1 MIDKS
6 ATSTRMETYRK
17 VESVTE
23 AQRTLASAEGTASVI
38 AGGQEV
44 MLDLRHG
51 SIDPGILVDISEI
64 EELNEISRESGGVSI
79 GACVTYRQLAS
90 NGDIRESFPSL
101 VSAVEDIAGPPVRN
115 NGTLGGAI
123 CDADPVFDAPAVLLA
138 LDATVTVDGP
148 DSTNTVPLAEFYT
161 ADGGTVLSTAE
172 LLTSIHLP
180 ELPSHSATTY
190 RSMTPRDGDSTVAG
204 VAVRLTFDTD
214 TCTTARLAL
223 TNAGP
228 TPERSRRAESV
239 LEGTAVEDA
248 DVSEAVQT
256 LSAELDLRE
265 TESMSDS
272 YREAV
277 FPRLAEQAIKD
288 ARGGDR

>member
-1 MIDKS
+1 MINKS
-6 ATSTRMETYRK
+6 GNNIEMETYRK

-23 AQRTLASAEGTASVI
+23 AQRTLATAEGTASVI

-64 EELNEISRESGGVSI
+64 EALNEITRESGGVSI

-90 NGDIRESFPSL
+90 NSDIRESFPSL
-101 VSAVEDIAGPPVRN
+101 VTAVEEIAGPPVRN
-115 NGTLGGAI
+115 HGTLGGAI

-148 DSTNTVPLAEFYT
+148 DSTKTVPLAEFYT
-161 ADGGTVLSTAE
+161 ADGGTVLSTPE
-172 LLTSIHLP
+172 LLTSISLP
-180 ELPSHSATTY
+180 ELPPQSTTTY
-190 RSMTPRDGDSTVAG
+190 RSMTPRAGDATVAG
-204 VAVRLTFDTD
+204 VAVSLTFDTD

-228 TPERSRRAESV
+228 TPVRSRGVESV

-248 DVSEAVQT
+248 HVSEAVKT
-256 LSAELDLRE
+256 LSAELDLCESE
-265 TESMSDS
+265 TTSRS

-277 FPRLAEQAIKD
+277 FPRLAQQAIRA